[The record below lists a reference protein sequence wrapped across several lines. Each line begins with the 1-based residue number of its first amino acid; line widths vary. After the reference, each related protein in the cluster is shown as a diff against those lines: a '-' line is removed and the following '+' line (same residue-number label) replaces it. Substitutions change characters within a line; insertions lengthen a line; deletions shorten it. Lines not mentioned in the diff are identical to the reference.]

1 MTPDPTPSDLAR
13 LREIAEKATQGTW
26 SRSGSRSD
34 LFDGHRPVNGH
45 QVYREN
51 DQIGIAHVYY
61 DKRTGEGL
69 SDANHIAAF
78 DPPTCLGLID
88 ALSSERTAR
97 QEAEARAEAAERE
110 RDELRLDI
118 TGGEDAPGH
127 NASLSHQT
135 IRDILAENYRSWR
148 DSSDRYV
155 TASDQLAAAREALE
169 EAARVAAGPDYPALR
184 AAIERTRAALAPHP
198 EKEEADQ
205 CPACWLDISPEQCG
219 SQHCPRKSGKPVPAN
234 PVDRATRAVGERVYQ
249 RVAELMS
256 AAPGTP
262 EADELNRLA
271 DLVAAV
277 EDGLD
282 PDHV

>member
-13 LREIAEKATQGTW
+13 LREDEALLPPAPWELWTSCSFRRITGPDGVEGGVLHAYNQ
-26 SRSGSRSD
+26 RSD
-34 LFDGHRPVNGH
+34 NHPDLSMPEEQLFALVRLRNALP
-45 QVYREN
+45 
-51 DQIGIAHVYY
+51 
-61 DKRTGEGL
+61 GL
-69 SDANHIAAF
+69 
-78 DPPTCLGLID
+78 LD

>member
-97 QEAEARAEAAERE
+97 QDAEARVKALEATGQALSDTLLAYGFPVSAEHWKNSSGAMSVQARGLHLIAERF
-110 RDELRLDI
+110 
-118 TGGEDAPGH
+118 
-127 NASLSHQT
+127 
-135 IRDILAENYRSWR
+135 
-148 DSSDRYV
+148 
-155 TASDQLAAAREALE
+155 
-169 EAARVAAGPDYPALR
+169 
-184 AAIERTRAALAPHP
+184 RAALRQPTG
-198 EKEEADQ
+198 EEA
-205 CPACWLDISPEQCG
+205 G
-219 SQHCPRKSGKPVPAN
+219 HG
-234 PVDRATRAVGERVYQ
+234 
-249 RVAELMS
+249 
-256 AAPGTP
+256 
-262 EADELNRLA
+262 
-271 DLVAAV
+271 
-277 EDGLD
+277 
-282 PDHV
+282 